1 MLGELEQNAL
11 LKMNV
16 IEVATDK
23 NGHEA
28 IKSQNIPKKTRAN
41 VHGVKFITAAKTNMD
56 TR

>member
-16 IEVATDK
+16 IKVATDK

-28 IKSQNIPKKTRAN
+28 MKSQNIPGKTRAN